1 MNDKIQY
8 VPWLTAVFLE
18 RFFLIVDTS
27 VLAWECCWSD
37 VISITLAKL
46 IDLHA
51 EFKSSVPRKT
61 PTIYFYRTFTGLHKA
76 GWFWFP
82 FQLVFFIGTSTFQ
95 IFFHKLTFI
104 IDTYP
109 LSNSMN
115 CFLGELHN
123 HVFFRKLL
131 STMRER
137 LSYWAR
143 VAPNGML
150 SVCAQ
155 KQQVVSSRSV
165 YVVLIMNINI
175 IVTDKMGN
183 YAHNYVLV
191 SFPLA

>member
-1 MNDKIQY
+1 MIVSQSTTLNYCMLPRWRESLRSWQSLLFRVLDISASLLKCTLLKAVLLSTLPGNIVFAWNVCCKKNSRHQTYDIIIVVVFVLTMNDKIQY

-82 FQLVFFIGTSTFQ
+82 FQLVF
-95 IFFHKLTFI
+95 L
-104 IDTYP
+104 
-109 LSNSMN
+109 
-115 CFLGELHN
+115 
-123 HVFFRKLL
+123 
-131 STMRER
+131 
-137 LSYWAR
+137 
-143 VAPNGML
+143 
-150 SVCAQ
+150 
-155 KQQVVSSRSV
+155 
-165 YVVLIMNINI
+165 
-175 IVTDKMGN
+175 
-183 YAHNYVLV
+183 
-191 SFPLA
+191 